1 MQDEERSN
9 ESHESDDDSSDD
21 SDVYMVTEAPVA
33 REELPE
39 AIAAELGVV
48 KEMRELAEQMEQNR
62 DRLDELIGRLEG
74 GGSVCYIPLSIDKS
88 NI

>member
-9 ESHESDDDSSDD
+9 ESDESDDSSDD
-21 SDVYMVTEAPVA
+21 ESYYMVTEAPVA
-33 REELPE
+33 REELPD

-48 KEMRELAEQMEQNR
+48 KEMRELAENMERNR

-74 GGSVCYIPLSIDKS
+74 GGSVCHLLFSIDR
-88 NI
+88 